1 MNTTEL
7 RPAYRTLNE
16 PSRLFGLSLSTIL
29 AAAASGGL
37 GYAWLLVSPLPWRA
51 NVSIAV
57 IGLGAPLVLLV
68 VRENA
73 ALSPARLLLAV
84 IRWRARA
91 STVEAVSAHSS
102 VSSGAVR
109 LDQPSLATRPP
120 SPETELPWLADTDAG
135 AAS

>member
-16 PSRLFGLSLSTIL
+16 PNRLFGLSLSTIL
-29 AAAASGGL
+29 AAAATGGV

-68 VRENA
+68 VRESA

-102 VSSGAVR
+102 VHGAVR

-120 SPETELPWLADTDAG
+120 SPETELPWLSDTDPE
-135 AAS
+135 AS